1 MTTSKHYF
9 DATGKHVDSITTGFI
24 TKYET
29 PEYTSV
35 DNDTPVYLNPIILRD
50 GVIVEQV
57 QKVSMAQARNALIEK
72 DLIEKVQATLDGI
85 KDDKERAKA
94 KAWWEYATTVERS
107 HPTVKALIQVLELS
121 EAEVD
126 ELFLLASQQ

>member
-1 MTTSKHYF
+1 MKHYF
-9 DATGKHVDSITTGFI
+9 EKTTGKHFGSVSIGGIDVPPDAVIIENELTY
-24 TKYET
+24 K
-29 PEYTSV
+29 
-35 DNDTPVYLNPIILRD
+35 NPIVLRD
-50 GVIVEQV
+50 GVIVEQIQHV
-57 QKVSMAQARNALIEK
+57 TMAQARVALIEK
-72 DLIEKVQATLDGI
+72 GLIDQVQATLDGI

-121 EAEVD
+121 EADVD

>member
-1 MTTSKHYF
+1 MKHYF
-9 DATGKHVDSITTGFI
+9 EKTTGKHFGSVSIGGIDVPPDAVIIENELTY
-24 TKYET
+24 K
-29 PEYTSV
+29 
-35 DNDTPVYLNPIILRD
+35 NPIVLRD
-50 GVIVEQV
+50 GVIVEQIQQV
-57 QKVSMAQARNALIEK
+57 TMAQARVALIEK
-72 DLIEKVQATLDGI
+72 GLIEKVQATLDGI